1 MQHDPI
7 GALFWKHR
15 TGLWVLNRYIS
26 ALAGTTSITGGI
38 LEVGDASNPAASL
51 GGNITV
57 GSAGTLAGH
66 GTIGGSVSN
75 VSGMVTPGG
84 SIGTLTI
91 GGNFIQ
97 GSASTLVVK

>member
-1 MQHDPI
+1 VRYFGNIVLVKQK
-7 GALFWKHR
+7 F
-15 TGLWVLNRYIS
+15 GLLVLNRYIS

-38 LEVGDASNPAASL
+38 LEVDDASNPAASL

-97 GSASTLVVK
+97 GSASTLVVR